1 MDTGGQL
8 WDAFRAG
15 DMKAFGELYHR
26 YYRPLYN
33 YGFTIFAD
41 KEVVMDCLH
50 ELFLDLW
57 ERRGRLTAVDN
68 IKYYLLVAFRRRI
81 IHTRKRGRQMEE
93 ILIPETEA
101 AAQPSAEDRFMEEES
116 RLIFSSRFSEAFN
129 KLPLRRQEAIYL
141 RYCQELSYPQITVVM
156 EVQYQTVRD
165 LISKGIKTL
174 RKELQRDVQAASV
187 TYPSQGIAGWSS

>member
-15 DMKAFGELYHR
+15 DMKAFEELYHR

-41 KEVVMDCLH
+41 REVVMDCLQ

-57 ERRGRLTAVDN
+57 ERRSRLSAAGN

-81 IHTRKRGRQMEE
+81 IHSVNRSRQQDLAVRGE
-93 ILIPETEA
+93 IVEPV
-101 AAQPSAEDRFMEEES
+101 QPSAEDRLIEDEA
-116 RLIFSSRFSEAFN
+116 RGIFSDRFRVAFS
-129 KLPLRRQEAIYL
+129 KLSTRRQEAIYL
-141 RYCQELSYPQITVVM
+141 RYGQGLSYTQITEIM
-156 EVQYQTVRD
+156 EIQYQTVRD
-165 LISKGIKTL
+165 LISKGIKVLKKDL
-174 RKELQRDVQAASV
+174 REAAPPADSIF
-187 TYPSQGIAGWSS
+187 S